1 MLLLGEVPMRSVRL
15 ALALLLA
22 LPCFAQANKPA
33 SPIAGVL
40 STTELQQLMPPAV
53 FFQGQLA
60 TTQMRNSFGARFNGG
75 GLVLAGLV
83 DTGGYSTA
91 IRNRYQFYLL
101 NDTPI
106 EIEGKKITPG
116 AYGCGF
122 VQDGGLLI
130 MDLGGND
137 LMRVPLKHDTAMQ
150 HPRPLQMLPGE
161 KPDQVRLYLGRDY
174 VILQHSR

>member
-1 MLLLGEVPMRSVRL
+1 MRSVRL
-15 ALALLLA
+15 ALVLLLA
-22 LPCFAQANKPA
+22 LPCIAQANRAAPTTT
-33 SPIAGVL
+33 GVL
-40 STTELQQLMPPAV
+40 SSAELQQLMPPAV

-60 TTQMRNSFGARFNGG
+60 TTQIRNSFGARFTGG

-91 IRNRYQFYLL
+91 VRNRYQFYLL
-101 NDTPI
+101 NDTPVQI
-106 EIEGKKITPG
+106 GDKKITPG

-122 VQDGGLLI
+122 VQEGTLLI

-137 LMRVPLKHDTAMQ
+137 LLRLPIQHDTSIQ

-161 KPDQVRLYLGRDY
+161 KPDEVRLYLGRDY
-174 VILQHSR
+174 VILKHSK